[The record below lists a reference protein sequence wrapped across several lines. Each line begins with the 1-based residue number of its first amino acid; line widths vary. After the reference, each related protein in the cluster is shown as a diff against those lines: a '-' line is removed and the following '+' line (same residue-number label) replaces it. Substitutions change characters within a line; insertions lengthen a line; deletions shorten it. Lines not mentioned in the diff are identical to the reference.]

1 MKRASVLPPLLAAV
15 WAAIFSTAPVC
26 AQEVIDLGRRRE
38 LFVDR
43 YLLERLAGAELCLQT
58 PRDEGIVLAFDK
70 PWEGKFCGYCTMIQD
85 GPKYRAYYRGLPEA
99 SAQEGGQQVT
109 CYAESSDGKTWLKP
123 KLGLIA
129 VGGSKDNNVI
139 LAEEPFTHNFCPLLD
154 PRPDVPA
161 SERYKALGGSAKSG
175 LVAFASADGL
185 RWRKLRDEP
194 VITQGAFDS
203 QNVPLWSPAEQC
215 YVCYFR
221 VFTGRVRRIA
231 RVTSDDFLIWSK
243 PTLMEY
249 GVLGDPA
256 ASVPLEHLYTNQTS
270 PYFRA
275 PQISV
280 AIAAR
285 FFPGKRVLTPEQ
297 AAEIGVDPKYFNDCS
312 DGILMTTRGGNLYDR
327 SFAEGFLRPGL
338 GLENWTSRTNYP
350 ALNVVQTG
358 PAELSLYVNQNYG
371 QPTAH
376 LHRYSL
382 RLDGFASLKARRQ
395 GEATTRPLTFQGR
408 ELKLNFATSAGGSIR
423 IELQDPAGKPM
434 PGFALDDC
442 IPTIGNEI
450 DRAVRWKAGS
460 DVSQLAGQPLRLRIE
475 LVDAD
480 IFSLRFE

>member
-1 MKRASVLPPLLAAV
+1 MKPASALPSLLAAV
-15 WAAIFSTAPVC
+15 LVAVLSTASVL
-26 AQEVIDLGRRRE
+26 AQDVIDLGRRRE

-43 YLLERLAGAELCLQT
+43 YLLEKLDGAELCLQA
-58 PRDEGIVLAFDK
+58 PRDEGIVLAFDQ
-70 PWEGKFCGYCTMIQD
+70 PWEGKFCGYCTIIHD
-85 GPKYRAYYRGLPEA
+85 GPQFRAYYRGLPEA
-99 SAQEGGQQVT
+99 NGKLGRKQVT
-109 CYAESSDGKTWLKP
+109 CYAESSDGKTWSKP
-123 KLGLIA
+123 KLGLID
-129 VGGSKDNNVI
+129 VQGSTKNNIV
-139 LAEEPFTHNFCPLLD
+139 LAEEPFTHNFCPMLD
-154 PRPDVPA
+154 SRAGVPA
-161 SERYKALGGSAKSG
+161 GERYKALGGSAKSG

-185 RWRKLRDEP
+185 RWRKLRNEP

-203 QNVPLWSPAEQC
+203 QNVPLWSAAEQC

-221 VFTGRVRRIA
+221 VFSGGVRRIA
-231 RVTSDDFLIWSK
+231 RVTSEDFLTWSK
-243 PTLMEY
+243 PALMEY
-249 GVLGDPA
+249 GVLGDSSA
-256 ASVPLEHLYTNQTS
+256 KVPIEHLYTNQTS

-275 PQISV
+275 PHISV

-327 SFAEGFLRPGL
+327 TFPEGFLRPGI

-382 RLDGFASLKARRQ
+382 RLDGFASLQARRH

-423 IELQDPAGKPM
+423 IELQDPAGKPL
-434 PGFALDDC
+434 PGFALADC
-442 IPTIGNEI
+442 VPTIGNEI
-450 DRAVRWKAGS
+450 ERAVRWKSGS
-460 DVSQLAGQPLRLRIE
+460 DVSKLAGQRVRLRIE

-480 IFSLRFE
+480 VFSLQFE